1 MILGTMIPQ
10 GKPTKRKI
18 FILISL
24 CDSKT
29 VGYEKGLCDFVSPAN
44 NRWSRKNSQSPFFY
58 VMSQFF
64 VTLFNYYIPILYPSF
79 HNQYILGV

>member
-1 MILGTMIPQ
+1 MILETITHQ
-10 GKPTKRKI
+10 KKIAKRKV

-44 NRWSRKNSQSPFFY
+44 NRWSRKNSLSPFFY
-58 VMSQFF
+58 VMNQFF
-64 VTLFNYYIPILYPSF
+64 RHIIPL
-79 HNQYILGV
+79 